1 MSPPKVV
8 LVGAG
13 GREHAIGAAINR
25 SEAQLYVAAPTLN
38 PGLRRI
44 SRDYKLVKVEDGSA
58 IAAWAKTLGA
68 ALAVIGPDAAI
79 AAGVADSLRS
89 IGIPTVGP
97 SRAAGRIESS
107 KAFAREIMAKHN
119 VPGQPRFKEV
129 RKPEEVDEAIN
140 TIGEPFVVKPSWLTA
155 GKGVWVQGS
164 DFTTAAEGAA
174 YTNKLLSDGKGEP
187 VVIEEKFEGE
197 EFSLMAFVDG
207 KSVLPMPCVRDY
219 KRALEGDKGGN
230 TGGMG
235 SYSIRSGLLPFLS
248 EDDYASA
255 VGIMEKTVEA
265 MRSEGLDYRG
275 ILYGGLMLTKNGPAV
290 IEFNARFGDPEA
302 LNVLTLYDGTDF
314 SELLL
319 GVAQGAASPVHNS
332 FRKRAT
338 VVKYLVS
345 PGYGSQPQ
353 AGGVLRVDAESIA
366 KAGVTLYYG
375 SVTPGKAPNEVVMG
389 TSRAVA
395 LVGEGSAL
403 KDALARVEDAIP
415 FVKGTYGVRH
425 DLASADD
432 VKKQVDHVRAL
443 RGQAPPTPNDNR
455 TRSGPTPPPTFV

>member
-1 MSPPKVV
+1 M
-8 LVGAG
+8 VGAG
-13 GREHAIGAAINR
+13 GREHAIGAALCR
-25 SEAQLYVAAPTLN
+25 SEAHLYVAAPTVN

-44 SRDYKLVKVEDGSA
+44 SKDYRVVKVEDGPA
-58 IAAWAKTLGA
+58 IASWARSIQAK
-68 ALAVIGPDAAI
+68 LAVIGPDAAV

-89 IGIPTVGP
+89 AGIPTVGP
-97 SRAAGRIESS
+97 GRSAGRIESS

-129 RKPEEVDEAIN
+129 KSASEVEEAIR

-164 DFTTAAEGAA
+164 DFSTVEEGAA
-174 YTNKLLSDGKGEP
+174 YTKKLLADGKGEP

-207 KSVLPMPCVRDY
+207 KSVLPMPAVRDY

-235 SYSIRSGLLPFLS
+235 SYSIRSHLLPFLT
-248 EDDYASA
+248 EDEYDSA

-265 MRSEGLDYRG
+265 MRAEGLDYRG
-275 ILYGGLMLTKNGPAV
+275 ILYGGLMLTKDGPTV

-302 LNVLTLYDGTDF
+302 LNVLTLFDGTDF
-314 SELLL
+314 TDLLL
-319 GVAQGAASPVHNS
+319 GVAQGSANPAHNS
-332 FRKRAT
+332 FRMRAT

-345 PGYGSQPQ
+345 PGYGSKPQ
-353 AGGVLRVDAESIA
+353 AGGILRVDEQSIA

-403 KDALARVEDAIP
+403 KDALARVEDAIQ
-415 FVKGTYGVRH
+415 FVKGTFGVRH
-425 DLASADD
+425 DLASAEN
-432 VKKQVDHVRAL
+432 VKKQVDHLRAL
-443 RGQAPPTPNDNR
+443 RAQSPPTPQDNR
-455 TRSGPTPPPTFV
+455 TRSGPVPPPTFV